1 MLLPVIDRVGAVV
14 GLSDAARMIPG
25 RETTED
31 MGRVDVGPDG
41 GEFVDVKSE
50 TVITDWDDVFR
61 RFNLDPDA
69 FTIVDDTVRIS
80 NWQQSRRL
88 ENGDRDVVD
97 LFSYRARFIRKADA
111 IDLPALYA
119 EVARTKR
126 PKPLKVG
133 RAVTL
138 VVCWADVQAGKVD
151 RLGGVPELLARLEEK
166 RAELEQHIRRVKPNH
181 IVIADVGD
189 IVEGIENTSS
199 QLATNGLA
207 FTDQVDVAATEFWKA
222 IRLCAKYARTDVLSI
237 PSNHAQLRRGK
248 GLIGKPT
255 DDWGLH
261 ISKRLQAMNAEV
273 GLPVTFHRPADWEE
287 TLTFD
292 VRGTRLGLAH
302 GHQASNPNAVVTWW
316 AKMTHAG
323 VMDCDVLLTGHFHFA
338 SVRPSGRS
346 PVTGRSRWHIQ
357 APTIDNGSAW
367 VRNQFGEDGDPA
379 LMVFE
384 IDSDGFALKGLA
396 AL

>member
-1 MLLPVIDRVGAVV
+1 MS
-14 GLSDAARMIPG
+14 LSEAARGVPG
-25 RETTED
+25 RETTESL
-31 MGRVDVGPDG
+31 GRVDLGPDG
-41 GEFVDVKSE
+41 GEFFDVKTSE
-50 TVITDWDDVFR
+50 PITDWADVFR

-69 FTIVDDTVRIS
+69 FSVVGDTVRMS
-80 NWQQSRRL
+80 SWEQSKRL
-88 ENGDRDVVD
+88 ENGERDVVR
-97 LFSYRARFIRKADA
+97 LYSYRASFTRTRNA

-119 EVARTKR
+119 EVSRTKR
-126 PKPLKVG
+126 SKLRQVV
-133 RAVTL
+133 REVTL
-138 VVCWADVQAGKVD
+138 VVCWADIQTGKVD
-151 RLGGVPELLARLEEK
+151 RLGSVADLLTRLEDK
-166 RAELEQHIRRVKPNH
+166 RGDLEQHIRRVKPDH

-207 FTDQVDVAATEFWKA
+207 LTDQVDVAATEFWKA

-261 ISKRLQAMNAEV
+261 ISKRLEAMNAEV
-273 GLPVTFHRPADWEE
+273 GLPVTFHRPADWDE

-302 GHQASNPNAVVTWW
+302 GHQAGNSNAVTSWW

-338 SVRPSGRS
+338 SVRPSGRNHK
-346 PVTGRSRWHIQ
+346 TGRSRWHIQ
-357 APTIDNGSAW
+357 ASTLDNGSAW
-367 VRNQFGEDGDPA
+367 VRNQFGDDGDPA